1 MEVGSVRKYLF
12 VIYSSLLILSA
23 CGFSN
28 ESEETNA
35 GETEEEV
42 NNENA
47 ENNEDSNEINRDNV
61 NSGVMKLGDTGLV
74 DDELGQYEIT
84 PTSVE
89 IFTERDGI
97 IPNNDDEVFVLIDYT
112 VEFLSD
118 EAFEEEDI
126 LGIRLLLKN
135 TQGNEVTEISY
146 YDYEFVDRITGTIEP
161 GESYDSQ
168 MLFEI
173 PESESSE
180 YTLHF
185 GSYSADVEDA
195 EWFFTEDEAK

>member
-1 MEVGSVRKYLF
+1 MRKYLF